1 MPEMNTNY
9 NFANEK
15 FIINPDV
22 YFTVDTTVVN
32 GHRICQL
39 KTLKIYYHG
48 EIFEMKLGKTWYR
61 YVIEH
66 GLQSIFSVELIN
78 YLNQIINHENL
89 YEVYSSE
96 SKLDNLGL
104 KSSVVR
110 PHDRDLQQELSSF
123 IIHDKSNEINLN
135 RYKEGLISDSHF
147 VKSELNK
154 TRNPN
159 FPICYSKFEEIKNIP
174 VFCYVHPS
182 LRINQGSTIILC
194 HIGYI
199 LEKLANYHRFP
210 EFNTQAVISFMNVV
224 NEAYRNNL
232 TAEHLNEIDF
242 KIEIEKLQKKYLKK
256 KEKCKSLEKQ
266 MEDLFT
272 KIDNQTEEICN
283 LNKKIDNQSKKIDK
297 QTAKIDKQT
306 KKIGN
311 QTEEICNLNKKIGD
325 QTEEISNLNKKID
338 NQSGTICSLESK
350 VIGGL
355 RVIQQMKN
363 SQDLTY
369 KIVQETNQKQIQFL
383 KNEVPPSAI
392 GMKQT
397 DEITLFIYSPRL
409 QQEVINSLPDLKL
422 NDGDLIL
429 DTISCQT
436 KDLKTHLIKHKY
448 YKLAK
453 GMKSEDEII
462 TYRLTCNSLD
472 LNKFAQR
479 FSVSSNLLDGKGKF
493 IRKFIVNKSNLEVF
507 KTEFNEF
514 VDSLEENHRKTIE
527 LLKDSSS
534 IVSNYKDDANELI
547 DNYIQDDFYD
557 KNEIKN
563 TTIKAQID
571 YLTLT
576 VQEIKNNQEVQSNQ
590 ISEIKNNQEI
600 QSNQIS
606 EIKNNQLVMMNLLTS
621 LNPKIKHFQIKLDH
635 YYYDVI
641 DENNQ
646 VMYATK
652 RSKDGLFSEFQPLT
666 KELFNKSIFRDKDHI
681 KDIYLPSKRKII
693 E

>member
-1 MPEMNTNY
+1 MSEMNTNY
-9 NFANEK
+9 TFANEK
-15 FIINPDV
+15 FTINPDV

-32 GHRICQL
+32 GHRICKL

-48 EIFEMKLGKTWYR
+48 ELFEMKLGKTSYR

-66 GLQSIFSVELIN
+66 GLQSIFSVELVN
-78 YLNQIINHENL
+78 YLNRFIFHENL

-104 KSSVVR
+104 KSSVVWS
-110 PHDRDLQQELSSF
+110 HDRNNQQEISSF
-123 IIHDKSNEINLN
+123 IIHDKSNEINSK
-135 RYKEGLISDSHF
+135 RYKEGLIQNSLF
-147 VKSELNK
+147 VKSELDK
-154 TRNPN
+154 LRNPN
-159 FPICYSKFEEIKNIP
+159 YPICYSKYEEIKNIP
-174 VFCYVHPS
+174 IFCYVHPS

-199 LEKLANYHRFP
+199 LEKLANYKRFP

-224 NEAYRNNL
+224 NEASRNNL

-272 KIDNQTEEICN
+272 KIDNQTEEISN
-283 LNKKIDNQSKKIDK
+283 LNKKIDKQS
-297 QTAKIDKQT
+297 

-311 QTEEICNLNKKIGD
+311 QTEEICNLNKKIDNQSKKIGN

-338 NQSGTICSLESK
+338 KQSGTICSLESK

-436 KDLKTHLIKHKY
+436 KDLKSHLIKHKY
-448 YKLAK
+448 YELAK
-453 GMKSEDEII
+453 GLKSEDEVI

-576 VQEIKNNQEVQSNQ
+576 VQEIKNNQEIQSNQ
-590 ISEIKNNQEI
+590 ISEIKNNQEV

-635 YYYDVI
+635 YYYDI
-641 DENNQ
+641 IEENNQ

-666 KELFNKSIFRDKDHI
+666 IELFNKSIFRDKDNI